1 MISENTKS
9 FVVIAYDITDDKR
22 RRKLAKFLEGYGDR
36 VQYSVFE
43 ARLNKRQLMY
53 VAGKIKRLIDEEE
66 DSVRIYVL
74 CNSCVEKIKV
84 IGLGEIFE
92 LDFVYII

>member
-53 VAGKIKRLIDEEE
+53 VAGKIKRLI
-66 DSVRIYVL
+66 V
-74 CNSCVEKIKV
+74 K
-84 IGLGEIFE
+84 
-92 LDFVYII
+92 